1 MKSSLLPSVPSIGVQ
16 KNDSAT
22 NPRRG
27 LLSFANE
34 WMSQGGRQL
43 GRNLFQQIYQRFGGH
58 TWYMQYILNR
68 LYEQPQPTIDE
79 KLIEECISDII
90 HSEIDSY
97 QQLYG
102 MLTENQS
109 SLLRAIAREKI
120 VTAIN
125 SSAFIKNMA

>member
-1 MKSSLLPSVPSIGVQ
+1 
-16 KNDSAT
+16 
-22 NPRRG
+22 
-27 LLSFANE
+27 
-34 WMSQGGRQL
+34 
-43 GRNLFQQIYQRFGGH
+43 
-58 TWYMQYILNR
+58 MQYILNR

-125 SSAFIKNMA
+125 SSAFIKKYGLKGSSSINTALKTLINKEYVFKSDRGYCVYDRFMELWLQTLPYPIK